1 MTRQEKLENIKMV
14 ARKAYKEEQSINH
27 EAFGANE
34 LMRSFGDPNLGD
46 QVQMETYRLNGVIA
60 GLFREE
66 PENDPDPQDLLGSKV
81 KMETEEM
88 DRIEDGIRAVFD
100 PEKVVMDMMQGKGN
114 VTPETM
120 DVLRVAHPEF
130 VGKLRQE
137 ILVGLNS
144 GMVNLKHSQL
154 VDFSMLLDTP
164 LEKSMGYEDQI
175 TLDQLYRAQEGRR
188 QNMIN
193 RGLKMQE
200 PVDMRTAYDK
210 REVNL

>member
-1 MTRQEKLENIKMV
+1 MTRQEKLEQIKMH
-14 ARKAYKEEQSINH
+14 ANRAYKDEQTINH
-27 EAFGANE
+27 EAFGASD
-34 LMRSFGDPNLGD
+34 LLRAYGDPNLGD
-46 QVQMETYRLNGVIA
+46 RVQLETYRINGVVA
-60 GLFREE
+60 GLFNSE

-81 KMETEEM
+81 KMEEQEM
-88 DRIEDGIRAVFD
+88 DRIEEGLRAVFD
-100 PEKVVMDMMQGKGN
+100 PEKVVMDMMQGKGT

-130 VGKLRQE
+130 VSKIREE

-144 GMVNLKHSQL
+144 GMVEFKHSQL

-175 TLDQLYRAQEGRR
+175 TMDQLYRAQEGRR

-193 RGLKMQE
+193 RGIKMQE

-210 REVNL
+210 REGNL